1 MQIVDIH
8 THLYPEPDMD
18 AESSLSN
25 RRVDEIARDY
35 ARRIEASPVD
45 HAVAIVMDGEF
56 LQNDEAVTSLCS
68 VRDETGV
75 FSLVFLIDPT
85 RDDAAELVE
94 LAADA
99 DAVGVKFHPYLH
111 RLGPDTYPDIERLGS
126 AIENSG
132 LLTIVD
138 CSYGSEYHYEAN
150 GVELGHELA
159 RVVDSPVLLT
169 HGGGPR
175 VLDAFAA
182 TEAMA
187 NVYVDTSFS
196 LKYWEGSTVIQDYGF
211 VAGEIDDDRF
221 LWGSDHPYVDQ
232 RESLKCARSFADSH
246 VTNKAAYFGTA
257 AMELLNL

>member
-1 MQIVDIH
+1 MNIVDIH

-18 AESSLSN
+18 VESSLSD

-45 HAVAIVMDGEF
+45 HAVAIVMDEEF
-56 LQNDEAVTSLCS
+56 LWNDEAVASLCS
-68 VRDETGV
+68 ARDETDV

-99 DAVGVKFHPYLH
+99 GAVGVKFHPYIH
-111 RLGPDTYPDIERLGS
+111 ALGRDTYPAVERVGTVLD
-126 AIENSG
+126 END
-132 LLTIVD
+132 LLTVVD
-138 CSYGSEYHYEAN
+138 CSYGSKRHYEAN

-159 RVVDSPVLLT
+159 RGVDSPVLLT

-182 TEAMA
+182 TEAME

-196 LKYWEGSTVIQDYGF
+196 LSYWEGSTVIKDYGF
-211 VAGEIDDDRF
+211 VAEKLDDCRL

-232 RESLKCARSFADSH
+232 EESLKRARTFADSH
-246 VTNKAAYFGTA
+246 VTDRGAYFGA
-257 AMELLNL
+257 AARELLRL